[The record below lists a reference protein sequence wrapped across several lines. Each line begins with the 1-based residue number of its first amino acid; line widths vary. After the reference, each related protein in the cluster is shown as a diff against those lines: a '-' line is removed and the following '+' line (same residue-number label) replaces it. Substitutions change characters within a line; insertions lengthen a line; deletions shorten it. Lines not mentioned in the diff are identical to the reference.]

1 MAPQS
6 AFPKVTHMMR
16 HQKFD
21 AARIRDDFPALQ
33 KDVNGKLVTFL
44 DSAASAQKPYQ
55 VIEAMSDVMHDHYA
69 NVHRGVYEFSQQT
82 TLKFEDARRKVA
94 GFLNAASEDEIIFT
108 RNTTEA
114 INLFAQSWGR
124 QNLTADDEI
133 ILTTLEHHANIV
145 PWHMLRAE
153 IGFTIKIAPI
163 HEDGA
168 INMSAYREL
177 LTEKTKL
184 VSMIGMSNAIGTVL
198 PVQQMTAL
206 AKQAGATVMIDA
218 TQSVVH
224 MDVDVRE
231 IGCDFL
237 AFTGHKLYGPTGI
250 GVLYGRAEL
259 LEAMPPYQGGGEM
272 IETVSFDEVT
282 YKSAPARFEAGTP
295 AIVEVI
301 GLGAA
306 IDYIQ
311 QFDKTD
317 IQAHEKSLLDMA
329 TRGIEHIE
337 GVHIHGTTADKA
349 SILSFTM
356 EGIHPHDI
364 GTIFDQMGIAVRA
377 GHHCAQPLMKVLN
390 VPATVRASFAIYNTE
405 QDVERLIEAI
415 HKVKAIFG

>member
-1 MAPQS
+1 M
-6 AFPKVTHMMR
+6 
-16 HQKFD
+16 
-21 AARIRDDFPALQ
+21 
-33 KDVNGKLVTFL
+33 
-44 DSAASAQKPYQ
+44 
-55 VIEAMSDVMHDHYA
+55 
-69 NVHRGVYEFSQQT
+69 
-82 TLKFEDARRKVA
+82 
-94 GFLNAASEDEIIFT
+94 
-108 RNTTEA
+108 
-114 INLFAQSWGR
+114 
-124 QNLTADDEI
+124 
-133 ILTTLEHHANIV
+133 
-145 PWHMLRAE
+145 
-153 IGFTIKIAPI
+153 
-163 HEDGA
+163 
-168 INMSAYREL
+168 
-177 LTEKTKL
+177 
-184 VSMIGMSNAIGTVL
+184 
-198 PVQQMTAL
+198 
-206 AKQAGATVMIDA
+206 
-218 TQSVVH
+218 
-224 MDVDVRE
+224 
-231 IGCDFL
+231 
-237 AFTGHKLYGPTGI
+237 LYGKEEW
-250 GVLYGRAEL
+250 LKKL
-259 LEAMPPYQGGGEM
+259 PPYQGGGEM